1 MSGELKLFKNFWND
15 VPSVFDYNKKL
26 FQDSPED
33 FIRIMNGKC
42 DFEELDDKYHIELE
56 VPGIKRNEIEITLN
70 NEVLKIVWS
79 RKREN
84 KRGLLKKTK
93 YERSEGSFNRSF
105 KVAGADSEKI
115 AAELKDGILKVDL
128 PKKEDYKPKQIKIN

>member
-1 MSGELKLFKNFWND
+1 MMFLLF
-15 VPSVFDYNKKL
+15 FDYNKKL

-70 NEVLKIVWS
+70 N
-79 RKREN
+79 
-84 KRGLLKKTK
+84 
-93 YERSEGSFNRSF
+93 
-105 KVAGADSEKI
+105 DSTQNCMVPEKG
-115 AAELKDGILKVDL
+115 E
-128 PKKEDYKPKQIKIN
+128 